1 MSGPMAKR
9 RKPVRVD
16 KSALDLGEF
25 AGSAAEEQ
33 TAELSW
39 RQDRSKSL
47 SDWTIVVKPEAGG
60 RDHTYHVHKAM
71 IGAGARAAK
80 YFHRCFDSSMA
91 EALNSTSTLTLLP
104 SAIEAFPLY
113 LDFAYTGELEATTDS
128 VCALMHMGDYLDCRA
143 LFDAAIAFAKEDIHF
158 NNSAVYLREASLYR
172 GNLEK
177 TMAFAFKLCT
187 ENLCEIILEG
197 EDDTLYDLSPEDFL
211 KVVQKGKGSCSA
223 GGEELSICVAK
234 YCRGP
239 YADDVDAKLLS
250 ALTEHITK
258 VDPTEAYA
266 LLGLAE
272 KLQPPVK
279 KGPTLSARC
288 IAACAENWEQ
298 AILPKL
304 EAAPATVQRSK
315 AKAKRGRAESSS
327 APLGQDVPDAIQ
339 IKILEGAL
347 VAAAGSLKEKDK
359 EKDEEVKKWKRLMM
373 EVSHLKHQKADAL
386 RLVERF
392 KRVPHTFQP
401 NGMQDQN
408 LAEYTFAPD
417 DHATYLHQH
426 AGSSAGQPLLLARHA
441 HRGPWGLASSSRKY
455 GQVRPSSYPVV
466 SRTSGELSA
475 TVSGSGSGWVYT
487 AAGSWGRDV
496 PSVKRAMFYF
506 E

>member
-1 MSGPMAKR
+1 MAKR
-9 RKPVRVD
+9 RKPIRVN

-33 TAELSW
+33 PAELSW

-60 RDHTYHVHKAM
+60 RDHTFHVHKAM

-104 SAIEAFPLY
+104 TAIEAFPLY
-113 LDFAYTGELEATTDS
+113 LDFAYTGELNCTTDT

-158 NNSAVYLREASLYR
+158 HNSAVYLREASLYR

-272 KLQPPVK
+272 KLQPSVK

-315 AKAKRGRAESSS
+315 AKRGRAETSS

-359 EKDEEVKKWKRLMM
+359 EKDEEVKKWKRLMV
-373 EVSHLKHQKADAL
+373 EVENLKRQKADTL
-386 RLVERF
+386 RLIQRF

-401 NGMQDQN
+401 NGMQDRDM
-408 LAEYTFAPD
+408 AEYTCAPD
-417 DHATYLHQH
+417 DRATYVHSHPYYAMPSQ
-426 AGSSAGQPLLLARHA
+426 
-441 HRGPWGLASSSRKY
+441 SRKY
-455 GQVRPSSYPVV
+455 GQVRPSTYPVV
-466 SRTSGELSA
+466 SPSTGE
-475 TVSGSGSGWVYT
+475 VGVWNNGNGWLYP
-487 AAGSWGRDV
+487 AERPGDL
-496 PSVKRAMFYF
+496 KRAMFYF